1 MTTTPSVDV
10 GLWTVLEV
18 YLTQRRALGFRLVEE
33 ERHARRFLEWLQ
45 AHGHAGTSFS
55 VAQALSWAQG
65 DGSLKNSYQCQRLSA
80 VRGLARYC
88 HAIGLNV
95 QVPPANVLPTT
106 RDRRRPHIYT
116 QGEVDALIDACPH
129 AFTHPLVQATMA
141 AVIALLAV
149 TGMRPGEVV
158 RLRLGDIN
166 VEDATLLIRA
176 NKHGPDRLIPLHP
189 TTLDALAGYLASP
202 HRQAVTPALEGTLFV
217 TTRGKAYQR
226 ATVEDHFQR
235 IRAATGITWE
245 GHAPCLVDLRHTF
258 ATRQMIRAYTT
269 DAGNPAATLGLLA
282 LWLGHSDPSHT
293 YWYVQAVPELLA
305 LAAHR
310 VDTTNTTE

>member
-1 MTTTPSVDV
+1 MTTPSANAD
-10 GLWTVLEV
+10 LWTALEA
-18 YLTQRRALGFRLVEE
+18 YLAQRRALGFRLFEE
-33 ERHARRFLEWLQ
+33 ERHAQRFLEWLP
-45 AHGHAGTSFS
+45 ANADPSAGFT
-55 VAQALSWAQG
+55 VTQALSWAHG
-65 DGSLKNSYQCQRLSA
+65 DGSLKNSYQRQRLSA

-88 HAIGLNV
+88 HAIGLDV
-95 QVPPANVLPTT
+95 QVPPAKALPVT

-116 QGEVDALIDACPH
+116 PDEVDALIDACQH
-129 AFTHPLVQATMA
+129 AFTHPLVRATMA
-141 AVIALLAV
+141 AVIGLLAV
-149 TGMRPGEVV
+149 TGMRPGEAL
-158 RLRLGDIN
+158 RLRPGDIN
-166 VEDATLLIRA
+166 ADDATMLIRA

-189 TTLDALAGYLASP
+189 TTVDALAAYLSNP
-202 HRQAVTPALEGTLFV
+202 QRHAVTPALEGPLFV
-217 TTRGKAYQR
+217 TIRGKAYQR

-245 GHAPCLVDLRHTF
+245 GTPPCLVDLRHTF

-269 DAGNPAATLGLLA
+269 DGGNPAATLGLLA

-310 VDTTNTTE
+310 VDTTTTTE

>member
-1 MTTTPSVDV
+1 MTTTPSADV

-18 YLTQRRALGFRLVEE
+18 YLAQRRALGFRLVEE

-45 AHGHAGTSFS
+45 AHGHAGTSFT
-55 VAQALSWAQG
+55 VAQTLSWAHG
-65 DGSLKNSYQCQRLSA
+65 DGSLKNSYQRQRLSA

-95 QVPPANVLPTT
+95 QVPPADVLPTT
-106 RDRRRPHIYT
+106 GDRRRPHIYT
-116 QGEVDALIDACPH
+116 PGEVDALIDACQH
-129 AFTHPLVQATMA
+129 AFTHPLVRATMA
-141 AVIALLAV
+141 AVIGLLAV
-149 TGMRPGEVV
+149 TGMRPGEALRV
-158 RLRLGDIN
+158 RPGDIDAD
-166 VEDATLLIRA
+166 DATLLIRA

-189 TTLDALAGYLASP
+189 TTVDALQGYRVSP
-202 HRQAVTPALEGTLFV
+202 HRQAVTPPLEGTLFV
-217 TTRGKAYQR
+217 TTRGNAYQR
-226 ATVEDHFQR
+226 ATVEGYFQR
-235 IRAATGITWE
+235 IRVATGISWE
-245 GHAPCLVDLRHTF
+245 GEPPCLVDLRHTF

-293 YWYVQAVPELLA
+293 YWYVQAVPELLT

-310 VDTTNTTE
+310 VDTTTTTE

>member
-1 MTTTPSVDV
+1 MTTCSADA
-10 GLWTVLEV
+10 GLWTALED
-18 YLTQRRALGFRLVEE
+18 YLGQRRALGFRLVEE

-45 AHGHAGTSFS
+45 TSNDVSTGFTL
-55 VAQALSWAQG
+55 AQALNWARG

-80 VRGLARYC
+80 IRGLARYC

-95 QVPPANVLPTT
+95 QVPPANALRTT
-106 RDRRRPHIYT
+106 RDRRRPHIYS
-116 QGEVDALIDACPH
+116 QDEVDALIDACQRV
-129 AFTHPLVQATMA
+129 FTHPLVRATMA
-141 AVIALLAV
+141 TVIALLAV
-149 TGMRPGEVV
+149 TGMRPGEA
-158 RLRLGDIN
+158 LRMRPGDIKAD
-166 VEDATLLIRA
+166 DATLLIRA

-189 TTLDALAGYLASP
+189 TTLDALAAYASSP
-202 HRQAVTPALEGTLFV
+202 YRQAVGPPLEGALFV

-226 ATVEDHFQR
+226 GTVEGHFQR
-235 IRAATGITWE
+235 IRAAAGITW
-245 GHAPCLVDLRHTF
+245 GGRAGCLVDLRHTF

-282 LWLGHSDPSHT
+282 IWLGHCDPSHT

>member
-1 MTTTPSVDV
+1 MTTPTPDA
-10 GLWTVLEV
+10 GLWTALEV

-45 AHGHAGTSFS
+45 ANGHAGTSFT
-55 VAQALSWAQG
+55 VAQALSWAHG

-80 VRGLARYC
+80 IRGLARYC
-88 HAIGLNV
+88 HAIGLVV
-95 QVPPANVLPTT
+95 QVPPANALRIT

-116 QGEVDALIDACPH
+116 PDEVDALIEACQH
-129 AFTHPLVQATMA
+129 AFTHPLVRATMA

-149 TGMRPGEVV
+149 TGMRPGEAV

-166 VEDATLLIRA
+166 ATDATLLIRA

-189 TTLDALAGYLASP
+189 TTVDALAAYLTSP
-202 HRQAVTPALEGTLFV
+202 HRQAVTPALEGPLFV
-217 TTRGKAYQR
+217 TIRGKAYQR

-235 IRAATGITWE
+235 IRAATGISWE
-245 GHAPCLVDLRHTF
+245 GTPPCLVDLRHTF

-269 DAGNPAATLGLLA
+269 EAGNPAATLGLLA

-310 VDTTNTTE
+310 VATTNTTE